1 LPLGSVIIKAG
12 HVQPVWAGHPWVF
25 AQAIERIEGGVS
37 AGDEVLVRDGR
48 GNALGRGLYSPGSA
62 IPVRLYTRNPDQPV
76 DHELFAQR
84 IAAAVERRRAFE
96 LPGPGT
102 TGYRLI
108 HAEGDDL
115 PGLVVDRLGNTL
127 AVQFGTIGI
136 KQREAEI
143 LDVLTR
149 LLSPSSIVD
158 RSSTRTAEAEGFRA
172 ASGVVRG
179 APLEFFEFEE
189 RGFAFRI
196 PLELG
201 QKTGF
206 YFDQRPLRTRIEALA
221 RGRRVLDAYTYV
233 GSIALSAARGGATEV
248 EAIDS
253 SALSLEVAA
262 ELLVQNGLA
271 GRVKFE
277 RGDAIS
283 ALSHAGRSGG
293 FELVICDPPKFA
305 PTRAARTRAL
315 ESMRRLAAAGC
326 RATKPFGLLV
336 VSSCS
341 AAVGL
346 YDLTRAIALGARDV
360 GTSARTLERVFQGP
374 DHPVPAAFAE
384 GLYLTTL
391 IVEVRPA

>member
-1 LPLGSVIIKAG
+1 
-12 HVQPVWAGHPWVF
+12 
-25 AQAIERIEGGVS
+25 
-37 AGDEVLVRDGR
+37 VR
-48 GNALGRGLYSPGSA
+48 S
-62 IPVRLYTRNPDQPV
+62 
-76 DHELFAQR
+76 
-84 IAAAVERRRAFE
+84 
-96 LPGPGT
+96 
-102 TGYRLI
+102 
-108 HAEGDDL
+108 
-115 PGLVVDRLGNTL
+115 
-127 AVQFGTIGI
+127 
-136 KQREAEI
+136 
-143 LDVLTR
+143 
-149 LLSPSSIVD
+149 
-158 RSSTRTAEAEGFRA
+158 AEAEGFRA
-172 ASGVVRG
+172 TSGVVRG
-179 APLEFFEFEE
+179 APLSFFEFEE
-189 RGFAFRI
+189 RKFRFRI

-206 YFDQRPLRTRIEALA
+206 YFDQRPLRARIETLA
-221 RGRRVLDAYTYV
+221 RGRRVLDAYTFV
-233 GSIALSAARGGATEV
+233 GSIALAAARGGATEV

-262 ELLVQNGLA
+262 ELLADNGLS

-277 RGDAIS
+277 RGDAVA

-293 FELVICDPPKFA
+293 YELVICDPPKFA
-305 PTRAARTRAL
+305 PTRAARQRAL

-346 YDLTRAIALGARDV
+346 YDLTRAVALGARDV
-360 GTSARTLERVFQGP
+360 GTSARTLERIFQGP